1 VVADCAGGT
10 ASLVLP
16 SLLGTIGVDVLTLN
30 NRLDELSPTET
41 VAQQRAGLQRLAD
54 VVSSF
59 RAAFGVRFDP
69 VGERIQLVDEKGELV
84 SEDRALLS
92 VLDLVAAE
100 RKSGRVA
107 LPVTTT
113 RVAEQ
118 VCRFHGVQVEW
129 TPTSMHALTLAAA
142 KDDVIFAADGHGGFV
157 VPESARTIDGIAAFV
172 RLLGLV
178 ARTRLTLSQI
188 DARIP
193 VAHQLRRSIPTPWA
207 AKGGVM
213 RTVMEAAGDHE
224 IDTTDGV
231 RVIERDRG
239 WVLVLPD
246 PADAVT
252 HLWAEGSDADTAQLL
267 LDEWA
272 SVVEQAGH

>member
-1 VVADCAGGT
+1 
-10 ASLVLP
+10 
-16 SLLGTIGVDVLTLN
+16 
-30 NRLDELSPTET
+30 
-41 VAQQRAGLQRLAD
+41 
-54 VVSSF
+54 
-59 RAAFGVRFDP
+59 
-69 VGERIQLVDEKGELV
+69 
-84 SEDRALLS
+84 
-92 VLDLVAAE
+92 
-100 RKSGRVA
+100 
-107 LPVTTT
+107 
-113 RVAEQ
+113 VAEQ

-142 KDDVIFAADGHGGFV
+142 QDDVIFAADGHGGFV
-157 VPESARTIDGIAAFV
+157 VPECARTIDGIAAFV
-172 RLLGLV
+172 LLLGLV

-193 VAHQLRRSIPTPWA
+193 VAHLLRRSVPTPWA

-213 RTVMEAAGDHE
+213 RTVIEAAGDHE

-231 RVIERDRG
+231 RVTERDRG

-252 HLWAEGSDADTAQLL
+252 HLWAEGNDADAAQLL

-272 SVVEQAGH
+272 AVVERAGR